1 MKIPDFRYRS
11 SDIFGDDLFHS
22 VCDLDNI
29 HLSRKNPLA
38 FHIGDAL
45 IKTASP
51 VQYTKIKSSWLW
63 RYNFTSANSSRFYGS
78 SSIGS
83 NGTTSITSLNVG
95 ITSTSTYYSV
105 GDSSAILEAYITS
118 GSSTITSTKLESI
131 RFSSYNNWYFTPSIT
146 YPSSSSN
153 RAIVCRFKEDYSADL
168 PSDIYT
174 ISGSTV
180 TWDIEH
186 PVYKLLEGQECF
198 PY

>member
-1 MKIPDFRYRS
+1 MRIPDFRYRS

-29 HLSRKNPLA
+29 QLSRKNPLA

-63 RYNFTSANSSRFYGS
+63 RYNFPSANNSNFWGGS
-78 SSIGS
+78 SGS

-95 ITSTSTYYSV
+95 ITSTNTYYSV
-105 GDSSAILEAYITS
+105 GSSSAILEAYITS
-118 GSSTITSTKLESI
+118 GSSTITSTKLTSI
-131 RFSSYNNWYFTPSIT
+131 RFSSYNDWYFTPSIT

-174 ISGSTV
+174 ISGNTV